1 MRENLPAKPHKQ
13 EMGVI
18 NLDKRDG
25 VGTYWVAYKISGGVL
40 DYFDS
45 YGNLPP
51 PKEIMYYARN
61 LEKIKYNRKRFQR
74 YEATDYGLWCLK
86 FLTCHL
92 PNHAVRCK

>member
-1 MRENLPAKPHKQ
+1 VPSRALTDKEIKFFAKKLKIPHFRGVYMRENLLAKPHKQ
-13 EMGVI
+13 EVGVI

-25 VGTYWVAYKISGGVL
+25 VGIHWVAYKIRGGVL

-61 LEKIKYNRKRFQR
+61 LKKLNI
-74 YEATDYGLWCLK
+74 T
-86 FLTCHL
+86 
-92 PNHAVRCK
+92 